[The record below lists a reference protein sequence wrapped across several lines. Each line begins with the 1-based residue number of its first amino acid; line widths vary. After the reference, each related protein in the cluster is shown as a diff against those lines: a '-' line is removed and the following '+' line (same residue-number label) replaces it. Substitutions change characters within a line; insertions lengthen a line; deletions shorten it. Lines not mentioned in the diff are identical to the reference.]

1 LYHCFFFS
9 LLFFAAVTNMFTQ
22 LPNAHTEVVTSL
34 VFSPHVA
41 TCSES
46 GGLLCST
53 SGDDTAALWDLR
65 AGSNGATQRVA
76 HLTGHHVGPV
86 NHALFHPVDT
96 NVILTASDDRSIACW
111 DLRRPDRVVGKISG
125 FQEGVNKVL
134 WLPASSVGCGGGAEL
149 GSGWSVVSA
158 CDDGHV
164 YVHAFVLPGGN
175 NNNSHGTGD
184 TNPSAP
190 TASATG
196 AMAAT
201 GTTPVPQMGAL
212 VDKFRV
218 STSTVNDIVLA
229 PNSTTVLITASEDCA
244 LRSWSLR
251 RSAQLNTTVGMMEER
266 LLASLDEFENP
277 VNHVVVVPPG
287 LMGAGNSSAVD
298 GVAQQSSLAGAGEVN
313 QGSGSTAF
321 ARRGE
326 DNNDDDEENGIG
338 GAGGVDPYQRSS
350 ADISEAT
357 GTGCWLLAA
366 CSECVFGVDFAL
378 RSGQFGSGA
387 RAFVGHRDY
396 VRGLEFTNNGT
407 LLTVSDDSTAMEW
420 DLSSTDPIRQVKLHE
435 GMVMSSALS
444 PSRTLLATGTDGGEI
459 RVWRLP
465 FETERMGGH

>member
-1 LYHCFFFS
+1 
-9 LLFFAAVTNMFTQ
+9 MFTQ

-41 TCSES
+41 ADGGDGS

-65 AGSNGATQRVA
+65 AGNGASQRVA
-76 HLTGHHVGPV
+76 HLTGHHLGPV
-86 NHALFHPVDT
+86 NHALFHPVQT
-96 NVILTASDDRSIACW
+96 YMLLTASDDRSIACW
-111 DLRRPDRVVGKISG
+111 DLRRPDRAVGKISG
-125 FQEGVNKVL
+125 FQEGVNKML
-134 WLPASSVGCGGGAEL
+134 WLPVSSVGCGNGSL
-149 GSGWSVVSA
+149 GSGWNVVSA

-164 YVHAFVLPGGN
+164 YVHALVLPDSSDTGATATTTAPGGA
-175 NNNSHGTGD
+175 T
-184 TNPSAP
+184 AV
-190 TASATG
+190 ASATG
-196 AMAAT
+196 IMATT
-201 GTTPVPQMGAL
+201 GTTLVPQIGAL

-229 PNSTTVLITASEDCA
+229 PKSTTTLITASEDCA

-251 RSAQLNTTVGMMEER
+251 PGQQYTNTTVGMMEDR
-266 LLASLDEFENP
+266 LLATLDEFENP

-287 LMGAGNSSAVD
+287 LMAAEGP
-298 GVAQQSSLAGAGEVN
+298 AQQHESPAGAGEVE
-313 QGSGSTAF
+313 QDGAAAPSSAFLRQDVDEDDSGN
-321 ARRGE
+321 E
-326 DNNDDDEENGIG
+326 DEEEGG
-338 GAGGVDPYQRSS
+338 GAGGVDPQQR
-350 ADISEAT
+350 APAGISEAA

-396 VRGLEFTNNGT
+396 VRGLEFTAEGT
-407 LLTVSDDSTAMEW
+407 LLTVSDDSTAIEW
-420 DLSSTDPIRQVKLHE
+420 NLSSTDPIRQVKLHE

-444 PSRTLLATGTDGGEI
+444 LSRTLLATGTDRGEI